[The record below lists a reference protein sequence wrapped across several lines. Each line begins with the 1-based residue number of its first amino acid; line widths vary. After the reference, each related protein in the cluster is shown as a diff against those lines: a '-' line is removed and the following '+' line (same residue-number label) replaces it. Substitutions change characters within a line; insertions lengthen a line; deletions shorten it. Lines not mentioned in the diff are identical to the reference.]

1 MTNKHIKQVLVV
13 MILPKRLKVVKK
25 RNKRSNR
32 ISLLIIFIKK
42 KIKKKY
48 DICTHCTWIFA

>member
-42 KIKKKY
+42 KIKKK
-48 DICTHCTWIFA
+48 I